1 MRVLRS
7 LAPWAVALTL
17 AVGASAPSP
26 AGATTVLDQSVSDL
40 TASAE
45 RVVIARVNDVRSW
58 MDRARGVRISTAV
71 SLEVVESLKG
81 PAEPRLLELVQP
93 GGTAGEG
100 TERKTQHIPG
110 SPAWREGETVVVF
123 LEKTDTG
130 RVVTSGLAMGK
141 YTLTTASNGEV
152 MARRDVSELHRLYT
166 RRAPDR
172 VLLGAAPSEDE
183 LPLSALRRLIKGER
197 VVSFPKVLRPVGKAP
212 VAEGPVAPAAA
223 GGGEVRR

>member
-26 AGATTVLDQSVSDL
+26 AEATTILDQSVSDL

-58 MDRARGVRISTAV
+58 LDHSKGVRVSTAV
-71 SLEVVESLKG
+71 SLEVVETLKG
-81 PAEPRLLELVQP
+81 SAEPRLFELVQP

-100 TERKTQHIPG
+100 SARKTQHVPG
-110 SPAWREGETVVVF
+110 TPAWREGETVVVF

-130 RVVTSGLAMGK
+130 RVVTSGLALGK
-141 YTLTTASNGEV
+141 YTLTTLPGGEV
-152 MARRDVSELHRLYT
+152 GARRDVSGLHRVFT

-172 VLLGAAPSEDE
+172 VLLEAAPSEDE
-183 LPLSALRRLIKGER
+183 LPLEALRRLVKGER
-197 VVSFPKVLRPVGKAP
+197 VVSVPKVLRPVRTAP
-212 VAEGPVAPAAA
+212 VAEGPVSPAAP